1 MKILLDGKI
10 FFNFERNFYF
20 VNFSIFEFLRI
31 LERFLGSFYTI
42 YKLWNNFEKYS
53 EKTLA
58 EVIFRVVKKDH
69 KNYLKINPCVCCER
83 EDNC

>member
-1 MKILLDGKI
+1 MKILLDGK
-10 FFNFERNFYF
+10 NFVFLNENFI
-20 VNFSIFEFLRI
+20 FSIFGFLRI
-31 LERFLGSFYTI
+31 LERFHGSFYTI

-69 KNYLKINPCVCCER
+69 KNYLKINPCVSCER